1 MSKLYYFAAGLLIV
15 IFSVSVFAIPKPSPV
30 PVSWQLDIKF
40 QDIKRIHVNIPG
52 EGEKTFWYMIYTIT
66 NNTGQ
71 DVVFHP
77 EFELVTN
84 TLQVIP
90 AEINVAPEVFKA
102 IKEKYK
108 ATYPWL
114 ENPLKIIGKI
124 LQGKDNARDSVA
136 IWPDFDPKAS
146 RFDIYIGGLSG
157 EVAAVPNPLFIKGKS
172 DPKKV
177 PPYFV
182 LQKTMVIHYSVPSDP
197 ANREKVGASRT
208 GQPDIEWVMR

>member
-1 MSKLYYFAAGLLIV
+1 MSKVHCFLICLFIA
-15 IFSVSVFAIPKPSPV
+15 IFSVVGFAIPKPSPV

-40 QDIKRIHVNIPG
+40 QDVKRIRVNIPG

-66 NNTGQ
+66 NNTGK

-77 EFELVTN
+77 DFELVTD

-90 AEINVAPEVFKA
+90 AQIHVAPEVFSA
-102 IKEKYK
+102 IKAKYK

-114 ENPLKIIGKI
+114 EHPLKIIGKI

-157 EVAAVPNPLFIKGKS
+157 EIIAVPNPLFINNKNNSQKM
-172 DPKKV
+172 PA
-177 PPYFV
+177 YFV
-182 LQKTMVIHYSVPSDP
+182 LQKTMTIHYSLPADS

>member
-1 MSKLYYFAAGLLIV
+1 MSKTHALVTCLLVAIFAS
-15 IFSVSVFAIPKPSPV
+15 SVLAVPKPSPV

-40 QDIKRIHVNIPG
+40 QDIKRIRVNIPG

-66 NNTGQ
+66 NNTGR
-71 DVVFHP
+71 DITFNP
-77 EFELVTN
+77 EFALVTD
-84 TLQVIP
+84 TFEVIP
-90 AEINVAPEVFKA
+90 AQIHVAPEVFTA
-102 IKEKYK
+102 IKNKYK

-157 EVAAVPNPLFIKGKS
+157 EIIAVPNPLFVKGKS

-182 LQKTMVIHYSVPSDP
+182 LQKTMTIHYTLPTDP
-197 ANREKVGASRT
+197 ANRERAQAIRT